1 MNFKKT
7 DFEGVFII
15 ELEKQVDERGFFARS
30 WDKKEFEINGLNS
43 NLTQCN
49 ISLNQKK
56 GTIRGLHYQKKP
68 YEEAK
73 LIRCTKGRLF
83 DVIIDLRSNSKNFK
97 KWLNV
102 DLNEENYK
110 MLYIPEGF
118 AHGFQTLENNTEV
131 FYQMTQ
137 DYMPKFAYGIRWDDI
152 QFNIEWPIKSPI
164 LSEKDKRFSDFNEKD
179 FLK

>member
-102 DLNEENYK
+102 DLN
-110 MLYIPEGF
+110 
-118 AHGFQTLENNTEV
+118 
-131 FYQMTQ
+131 
-137 DYMPKFAYGIRWDDI
+137 
-152 QFNIEWPIKSPI
+152 
-164 LSEKDKRFSDFNEKD
+164 
-179 FLK
+179 